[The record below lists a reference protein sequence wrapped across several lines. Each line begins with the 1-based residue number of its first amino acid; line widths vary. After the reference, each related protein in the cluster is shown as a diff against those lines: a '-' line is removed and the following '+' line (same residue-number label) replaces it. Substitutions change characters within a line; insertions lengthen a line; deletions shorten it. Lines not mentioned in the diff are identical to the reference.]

1 MYAAKAAAAA
11 AVAQGGP
18 RPPSQGGQSQPT
30 GNGSTSGAGNQPST
44 PGILAT
50 VIIV

>member
-11 AVAQGGP
+11 SVQGGP

-30 GNGSTSGAGNQPST
+30 GNGPTAGTGNQPST
-44 PGILAT
+44 PGI
-50 VIIV
+50 